1 MEPVRHT
8 AHAHSERY
16 ASCSV
21 CPAADLLLLAASL
34 PGKTSIIE
42 SLKFVTTG
50 SLPPLSDG
58 GKSFVHDPKMDGTA
72 LVKAQV
78 KLSFV
83 TADDKT
89 VLAIRNF
96 QLTQKKTKR
105 EFKGM
110 EAVLQTKDEHGRESS
125 VSHSQ
130 TDTPLPLLTRSIR
143 NGADLLLV
151 VFSCSCRVR
160 GYGEA
165 GPSADGCLHSG
176 FGERDLLSSGGL
188 TLAPFG
194 RQDPKDEVR

>member
-1 MEPVRHT
+1 MLAP
-8 AHAHSERY
+8 SF
-16 ASCSV
+16 
-21 CPAADLLLLAASL
+21 LLSFSLRLA
-34 PGKTSIIE
+34 GKTSIIE

-130 TDTPLPLLTRSIR
+130 WARTSSSAVESILR
-143 NGADLLLV
+143 
-151 VFSCSCRVR
+151 RR
-160 GYGEA
+160 
-165 GPSADGCLHSG
+165 
-176 FGERDLLSSGGL
+176 
-188 TLAPFG
+188 
-194 RQDPKDEVR
+194 